1 MVTNACEFLT
11 KLDNQFA
18 EFLVNPLR
26 MLRILTNALA
36 NACERL
42 SKTSCSN
49 GWNRLRSVVDL
60 GIRLR
65 TNATNIGPQEAVIGI
80 HQCQQH
86 DGKETLVVEVRRSG
100 MRGFLDGNVLA
111 VKGTASVGHIPAS
124 LELFSDGFP
133 LIFGHSLQNSF
144 IKELINDGM
153 AHLWQKHADAVVSDM
168 EAVRQVN
175 I

>member
-1 MVTNACEFLT
+1 MLANFLRS
-11 KLDNQFA
+11 LRLLENQFA

-42 SKTSCSN
+42 SKISCSN

-86 DGKETLVVEVRRSG
+86 DGKETLVVEV
-100 MRGFLDGNVLA
+100 L
-111 VKGTASVGHIPAS
+111 
-124 LELFSDGFP
+124 
-133 LIFGHSLQNSF
+133 
-144 IKELINDGM
+144 
-153 AHLWQKHADAVVSDM
+153 
-168 EAVRQVN
+168 
-175 I
+175 